1 MELAGRF
8 SRCASRRIDCRLALR
23 FDMLRAGPR
32 HETPH
37 SQEDAAMTRKD
48 SNLAAG
54 LSKSGIDRRAMLKTS
69 ALGGALLADNLLAP
83 PGGRASTSIVTPDSQ
98 KHLDTIE
105 PLKLEYVFQ
114 IRIDFSQRVS
124 FQTPTGTRAYVPA
137 ISGVIDGPRLQ
148 GIVVPHSGADYAAH
162 GRLNAHYM
170 LQASDGAM
178 IYIHNTGYIYRT
190 DNQQISRNDPSW
202 NGDADYYFRITP
214 VFDTPVG
221 PHDWLTR
228 TVIVGTGKRHA
239 NPDHTIFTY
248 YAVL

>member
-1 MELAGRF
+1 MDRSF
-8 SRCASRRIDCRLALR
+8 SD
-23 FDMLRAGPR
+23 
-32 HETPH
+32 H
-37 SQEDAAMTRKD
+37 SQNIFAR
-48 SNLAAG
+48 
-54 LSKSGIDRRAMLKTS
+54 GIDRRAILKGS
-69 ALGGALLADNLLAP
+69 MLGGALFAENLLAP
-83 PGGRASTSIVTPDSQ
+83 LAARASGSQETTQTTQSTPQPGAAPTSVTTSTDDSQ

-124 FQTPTGTRAYVPA
+124 FKTPTGTRAYVPA
-137 ISGVIDGPRLQ
+137 VSGVIDGPRLQ

-178 IYIHNTGYIYRT
+178 IYIHNTGYIYRK
-190 DNQQISRNDPSW
+190 DNQPISRNDPSW

-228 TVIVGTGKRHA
+228 TVIVGSGKRHA
-239 NPDHTIFTY
+239 NPDRTIFTY

>member
-1 MELAGRF
+1 MIRKKISNPAARF
-8 SRCASRRIDCRLALR
+8 SKPA
-23 FDMLRAGPR
+23 
-32 HETPH
+32 
-37 SQEDAAMTRKD
+37 
-48 SNLAAG
+48 
-54 LSKSGIDRRAMLKTS
+54 IDRRAMLKTS
-69 ALGGALLADNLLAP
+69 VLGGALLADNLLAP
-83 PGGRASTSIVTPDSQ
+83 LAGRASLQAAQAAPQAGASTSITTSASDSQ

-124 FQTPTGTRAYVPA
+124 FKTPTGTRAYVPA
-137 ISGVIDGPRLQ
+137 VSGVIDGPRLQ

-190 DNQQISRNDPSW
+190 DNQPISRNDPSW

-228 TVIVGTGKRHA
+228 TVIVGSGKRHA
-239 NPDHTIFTY
+239 NPDRTIFTY